1 MSTTRS
7 LTATARIVGPAPS
20 PASSD
25 RLASRSVAPKGQ
37 SGPGRAQR
45 KGTSAGGRTTVATK
59 SRIGRYTAP
68 EQSGKYTPPV
78 PKTVRKSPRWFGGMV
93 LALLVLG
100 VLLIL
105 LNYMTVLP
113 GSVSAW
119 YLVAGL
125 VVIFLGFVMA
135 TRYR

>member
-1 MSTTRS
+1 
-7 LTATARIVGPAPS
+7 
-20 PASSD
+20 
-25 RLASRSVAPKGQ
+25 VAPKGQ
-37 SGPGRAQR
+37 NGPGRAQR
-45 KGTSAGGRTTVATK
+45 KGTSSGGRTTAPTK

-68 EQSGKYTPPV
+68 ERSGKYTPPV
-78 PKTVRKSPRWFGGMV
+78 PRTVRKSPRWFG
-93 LALLVLG
+93 ALVLFLLIAG

-105 LNYMTVLP
+105 LNYLTVLP

-125 VVIFLGFVMA
+125 VVIFFGFVFA

>member
-1 MSTTRS
+1 M
-7 LTATARIVGPAPS
+7 
-20 PASSD
+20 
-25 RLASRSVAPKGQ
+25 
-37 SGPGRAQR
+37 
-45 KGTSAGGRTTVATK
+45 ATK

>member
-1 MSTTRS
+1 M
-7 LTATARIVGPAPS
+7 
-20 PASSD
+20 
-25 RLASRSVAPKGQ
+25 APKGS

-45 KGTSAGGRTTVATK
+45 KGTSAAGRAVKTARV
-59 SRIGRYTAP
+59 GRYTAP

-78 PKTVRKSPRWFGGMV
+78 PRGVKRSPRWFGP
-93 LALLVLG
+93 LVLFLLIAG

-105 LNYMTVLP
+105 LNYLSILP

-125 VVIFLGFVMA
+125 VVIFGGFVLA

>member
-1 MSTTRS
+1 M
-7 LTATARIVGPAPS
+7 APVE
-20 PASSD
+20 A
-25 RLASRSVAPKGQ
+25 LASCFVAPKAQ

-45 KGTSAGGRTTVATK
+45 KGASAGGRTTTSTK

-68 EQSGKYTPPV
+68 ESSGKYTPPV
-78 PKTVRKSPRWFGGMV
+78 PKTVRRSPQWFGAVV
-93 LALLVLG
+93 LILLILG

-105 LNYMTVLP
+105 LNYLTVLP

>member
-1 MSTTRS
+1 M
-7 LTATARIVGPAPS
+7 
-20 PASSD
+20 
-25 RLASRSVAPKGQ
+25 APKGS

-45 KGTSAGGRTTVATK
+45 KGTSAGGRTTVKAG
-59 SRIGRYTAP
+59 RVGRYTSP

-78 PKTVRKSPRWFGGMV
+78 PRNVRKSPRWFGG
-93 LALLVLG
+93 LVLFLLIAG

-105 LNYMTVLP
+105 LNYLSVLP
-113 GSVSAW
+113 GAVSAW

-125 VVIFLGFVMA
+125 VVIFLGFVAA

>member
-1 MSTTRS
+1 M
-7 LTATARIVGPAPS
+7 
-20 PASSD
+20 
-25 RLASRSVAPKGQ
+25 APKTS

-45 KGTSAGGRTTVATK
+45 KGTSTKGRTTARSGGV
-59 SRIGRYTAP
+59 GRYTAP

-78 PKTVRKSPRWFGGMV
+78 PRNVRKSPRWFGLLV
-93 LALLVLG
+93 LALLLAG

-105 LNYMTVLP
+105 LNYLSVLP

-119 YLVAGL
+119 YLVGGL
-125 VVIFLGFVMA
+125 VVIFVGFVLA

>member
-1 MSTTRS
+1 VAGEGR
-7 LTATARIVGPAPS
+7 PAPGS
-20 PASSD
+20 RAP
-25 RLASRSVAPKGQ
+25 RLTSGSVAPKGQ

-45 KGTSAGGRTTVATK
+45 KGTSTAGRTTVATR
-59 SRIGRYTAP
+59 SRVGRYTSP
-68 EQSGKYTPPV
+68 EHSGKYTPPL
-78 PKTVRKSPRWFGGMV
+78 PKSAHKSPRWYGAVV

-105 LNYMTVLP
+105 LNYLTVLP
-113 GSVSAW
+113 GAVSAW

-125 VVIFLGFVMA
+125 VVIFVGFVMA